1 MLTLKN
7 LHDSAT
13 ILDYVLDRKRIDY
26 VLGGVE
32 RRGIDILGLSGDLE
46 DVMTVKVMLADSISQ
61 WELPFM
67 TLVNLLADGAL
78 ARHR

>member
-46 DVMTVKVMLADSISQ
+46 DVMTVRVMLADSISQ
-61 WELPFM
+61 WELSFM
-67 TLVNLLADGAL
+67 TLVNLLSDGAL

>member
-1 MLTLKN
+1 MITLSN

-46 DVMTVKVMLADSISQ
+46 DVMTVKVMLADSMSQ

-67 TLVNLLADGAL
+67 TLVNLLSDGAL

>member
-1 MLTLKN
+1 MLTLNN

-46 DVMTVKVMLADSISQ
+46 DVMTVRVMLADSISQ

-67 TLVNLLADGAL
+67 TLVNLLSDGAL

>member
-1 MLTLKN
+1 MLTLSN
-7 LHDSAT
+7 LHDAAT

-26 VLGGVE
+26 VLDDVE
-32 RRGIDILGLSGDLE
+32 RRGVDIHGLTGDTS
-46 DVMTVKVMLADSISQ
+46 DVSTVKVILADSISQ

-67 TLVNLLADGAL
+67 TLVELLSNGAL

>member
-1 MLTLKN
+1 MITLSN

-32 RRGIDILGLSGDLE
+32 RRGIDILGITGDTS
-46 DVMTVKVMLADSISQ
+46 DVSTVNVILADSISQ

-67 TLVNLLADGAL
+67 TLVNLLSDGAL

>member
-1 MLTLKN
+1 MLTLNN

-46 DVMTVKVMLADSISQ
+46 DVMSVRVMLADSISQ

-67 TLVNLLADGAL
+67 TLVNLLSDGAL